1 MAKDTAEVKVRGVRG
16 IVGKELVPF
25 TKQLASMTGAGMSIL
40 STMQTLEEQAENPEF
55 KKVLNHLLKS
65 IEGGDPLSRG
75 LAAFPKIFDEMYV
88 NMVIAG
94 EQSGEFA
101 GILKRLATILQ
112 SGARLKK
119 KVKSAMTYPTVIVSI
134 ALLMSWGLIQFVV
147 PIFAEMFAGA
157 GKPLPALTQS
167 LVNLADFIKSWWY
180 VIIVV
185 VVAVLFAFGKWKAT
199 ESGRSK
205 FDAFKLKM
213 PVFGQLVLKSSV
225 GPVADDRLRRTDIE
239 VARRGRGVARQPR
252 AGEVGSLGA
261 ARGGAGQP
269 AQHRARGQALHADF
283 DGEDDRGGREGRP
296 ARGHARLGGGRL
308 RRGGGDDARHPDLAD
323 GAVHHGVPRRDHRHD
338 RDGDVP
344 ADIQHGLAFE
354 LKPDASRKETMEE
367 RIENDELNRRL
378 ALAEARAERSKVVME
393 SLAGFCHALGQPAT
407 VLLSSVE
414 LLRMGCDED
423 TRKEILDMCYD
434 AVIEIRSLLAQMKEK
449 REYANE
455 AYLAANEEAGTMIS
469 LKEWREKAPPRFD
482 WDH

>member
-1 MAKDTAEVKVRGVRG
+1 MAKDTAEIKVKGVRG
-16 IVGKELVPF
+16 IVNKEPVPF

-55 KKVLNHLLKS
+55 KKVLNHLLTS

-157 GKPLPALTQS
+157 GKPLPALTQT
-167 LVNLADFIKSWWY
+167 LVNIADFIKSWWY

-199 ESGRSK
+199 EAGRSK

-213 PVFGQLVLKSSV
+213 PVFGQLVLKSSIGRFSRLLSQMIGCGV
-225 GPVADDRLRRTDIE
+225 PILKSLDVVA
-239 VARRGRGVARQPR
+239 
-252 AGEVGSLGA
+252 GSLGNHVLEKSVLA
-261 ARGGAGQP
+261 ARREVEHGNQLNTALEGKPFMPLLMVRMIAAGEK
-269 AQHRARGQALHADF
+269 A
-283 DGEDDRGGREGRP
+283 
-296 ARGHARLGGGRL
+296 GRL
-308 RRGGGDDARHPDLAD
+308 EDMLDSVADAYDEE
-323 GAVHHGVPRRDHRHD
+323 V
-338 RDGDVP
+338 
-344 ADIQHGLAFE
+344 
-354 LKPDASRKETMEE
+354 ETM
-367 RIENDELNRRL
+367 L
-378 ALAEARAERSKVVME
+378 ATLTSLMEPFIMVFLGAIIGTIVMAMFLPIFNMG
-393 SLAGFCHALGQPAT
+393 S
-407 VLLSSVE
+407 LSS
-414 LLRMGCDED
+414 
-423 TRKEILDMCYD
+423 
-434 AVIEIRSLLAQMKEK
+434 
-449 REYANE
+449 
-455 AYLAANEEAGTMIS
+455 
-469 LKEWREKAPPRFD
+469 
-482 WDH
+482 